1 MDKRIFMLGD
11 SHIWGT
17 EQKDRNGKIVD
28 YPLPVYNNR
37 EPDMSNLPSETTW
50 PYFLDDWKQ
59 VHNLSRPGFGV
70 DYIRHTFVHEVF
82 DILEP
87 DDVVTVYFPPGNRK
101 LYSQRL
107 SNVYNNDTPHDKIKS
122 LKHYTFSSD
131 NMRKLNRNWPDTF
144 RGNIQ
149 VKTDEELVSGFDRS
163 STERFLK
170 FNDTEYK
177 QFVLNVDT
185 FLDLTFF
192 NSSSMIYQLLDT
204 LLIIEKMANCKG
216 NNNIFYV
223 IDSKTLWDEP
233 NNDVKENI
241 KTVLG
246 EKVSERILN
255 WNWIFDMEFDFFKQS
270 GTKDIK
276 EWMHPEGHFTKE
288 AHLYFADLVKEKV
301 NMIRVQNEK

>member
-1 MDKRIFMLGD
+1 MDKRIFMLGH

-122 LKHYTFSSD
+122 LKHYTFSAD
-131 NMRKLNRNWPDTF
+131 NMRKMNRNWPDTF

-204 LLIIEKMANCKG
+204 LLIIEKMANSKG

>member
-17 EQKDRNGKIVD
+17 EQKDKNGQIVD

-37 EPDMSNLPSETTW
+37 DPNFSNLPSETTW

-82 DILEP
+82 DMLEP

-122 LKHYTFSSD
+122 LKHYTFSAD
-131 NMRKLNRNWPDTF
+131 NMRKVNRNWPDTF
-144 RGNIQ
+144 RDNIHT
-149 VKTDEELVSGFDRS
+149 KTDEELVSGFDRS
-163 STERFLK
+163 STERFLR

-185 FLDLTFF
+185 FLDLTFY

-204 LLIIEKMANCKG
+204 LLIIEKMANSKG

-233 NNDVKENI
+233 SDDVKENI

-255 WNWIFDMEFDFFKQS
+255 WNWIFDMEFDIFKQS

-288 AHLYFADLVKEKV
+288 AHLYFADLIKEKV
-301 NMIRVQNEK
+301 NVIRVQNEK

>member
-1 MDKRIFMLGD
+1 MLGD

-17 EQKDRNGKIVD
+17 EQKDKNGQIVD

-70 DYIRHTFVHEVF
+70 DYIRHCFVHEVF
-82 DILEP
+82 DMLEP

-101 LYSQRL
+101 SFSQRL
-107 SNVYNNDTPHDKIKS
+107 SNIFTNRTPHDKIKS
-122 LKHYTFSSD
+122 LKKSLKHYTFSPD

-144 RGNIQ
+144 HTN
-149 VKTDEELVSGFDRS
+149 VLTATDEELVTEFDRL
-163 STERFLK
+163 STERFKK

-177 QFVLNVDT
+177 QFVLDVDT
-185 FLDLTFF
+185 FLNLTFY

-204 LLIIEKMANCKG
+204 IEIIEKMSKSKG
-216 NNNIFYV
+216 NNNVFYV

-233 NNDVKENI
+233 NDDVKENI
-241 KTVLG
+241 KSVLG
-246 EKVSERILN
+246 EKTTKRILN
-255 WNWIFDMEFDFFKQS
+255 WNWIFDMEFKFFKQS

-276 EWMHPEGHFTKE
+276 DWMHPEGHFTKE

>member
-17 EQKDRNGKIVD
+17 EQKDKNGQTVD
-28 YPLPVYNNR
+28 YPLPVYNTR
-37 EPDMSNLPSETTW
+37 DPDMSNLPSETTW

-122 LKHYTFSSD
+122 LKHYTFSAD
-131 NMRKLNRNWPDTF
+131 NMRKMNRNWPDTF
-144 RGNIQ
+144 RDNVHI
-149 VKTDEELVSGFDRS
+149 KTDEELVSGIDRS

-204 LLIIEKMANCKG
+204 LLIIEKMANSKG

>member
-122 LKHYTFSSD
+122 LKHYTFSAD
-131 NMRKLNRNWPDTF
+131 NMRKMNRNWPDTF

-185 FLDLTFF
+185 FLD
-192 NSSSMIYQLLDT
+192 T
-204 LLIIEKMANCKG
+204 LLIIEKMANSKG

>member
-17 EQKDRNGKIVD
+17 EQKDKNGQIVD

-37 EPDMSNLPSETTW
+37 DPDFSNLPSETTW

-59 VHNLSRPGFGV
+59 IHNLSRPGFGV

-82 DILEP
+82 DMLEP

-122 LKHYTFSSD
+122 LKHYTFSAD
-131 NMRKLNRNWPDTF
+131 NMRKVNRNWPDTF
-144 RGNIQ
+144 RDNIHT
-149 VKTDEELVSGFDRS
+149 KTDEELVSGFDRS
-163 STERFLK
+163 STERFLR

-185 FLDLTFF
+185 FLDLTFY

-204 LLIIEKMANCKG
+204 LLIIEKMANSKG

-233 NNDVKENI
+233 SDDVKENI

-255 WNWIFDMEFDFFKQS
+255 WNWIFDMEFDIFKQS

-288 AHLYFADLVKEKV
+288 AHLYFANLIKEKV
-301 NMIRVQNEK
+301 NVIRVQNEK

>member
-17 EQKDRNGKIVD
+17 EQKDKNGQIVD

-37 EPDMSNLPSETTW
+37 DPDFSNLPSETTW

-82 DILEP
+82 DMLEP

-107 SNVYNNDTPHDKIKS
+107 SNIYNNDSPHDKIKS
-122 LKHYTFSSD
+122 LKHYTFSAD
-131 NMRKLNRNWPDTF
+131 NMRKVNRNWPDTF
-144 RGNIQ
+144 RDNIHT
-149 VKTDEELVSGFDRS
+149 KTDEELVSGFDRS
-163 STERFLK
+163 STERFLR

-185 FLDLTFF
+185 FLDLTFY

-233 NNDVKENI
+233 SDDVKENI

-255 WNWIFDMEFDFFKQS
+255 WNWIFDMEFDIFKQS

-288 AHLYFADLVKEKV
+288 AHLYFADLIKEKV
-301 NMIRVQNEK
+301 NVIRVQNEK

>member
-17 EQKDRNGKIVD
+17 EQKDKNGQIVD

-37 EPDMSNLPSETTW
+37 DPDFSNLPSETTW

-82 DILEP
+82 DMLEP

-122 LKHYTFSSD
+122 LKHYTFSAD
-131 NMRKLNRNWPDTF
+131 NMRKVNRNWPDTF
-144 RGNIQ
+144 RDNIHT
-149 VKTDEELVSGFDRS
+149 KTDEELVSGFDRS
-163 STERFLK
+163 STERFLR

-185 FLDLTFF
+185 FLDLTFY

-233 NNDVKENI
+233 SDDVKENI

-255 WNWIFDMEFDFFKQS
+255 WNWIFDMEFDIFKQS

-288 AHLYFADLVKEKV
+288 AHLYFADLIKEKV
-301 NMIRVQNEK
+301 NVIRVQNEK

>member
-17 EQKDRNGKIVD
+17 EQKDKNGQIVD

-37 EPDMSNLPSETTW
+37 DPDMSNLPSETTW

-70 DYIRHTFVHEVF
+70 DYIRHSFVHEVF
-82 DILEP
+82 DMLEP
-87 DDVVTVYFPPGNRK
+87 NDVVTVYFPPGNRK

-122 LKHYTFSSD
+122 LKHYTFSSY

-144 RGNIQ
+144 RDNVHI
-149 VKTDEELVSGFDRS
+149 KTDEELVSGFDRS
-163 STERFLK
+163 STERFRR

-185 FLDLTFF
+185 FLDLTFY

-233 NNDVKENI
+233 SDDVKENI

-255 WNWIFDMEFDFFKQS
+255 WNWIFDMEFKFFKQS
-270 GTKDIK
+270 DTKDIK

>member
-59 VHNLSRPGFGV
+59 VHNLRRPGFGV
-70 DYIRHTFVHEVF
+70 DFIRHTFVHEVF

-122 LKHYTFSSD
+122 LKHYTFSAD
-131 NMRKLNRNWPDTF
+131 NMRKMNRNWPDTF

-204 LLIIEKMANCKG
+204 LLIIEKMANSKG